1 MVYLLTFT
9 EGVLAFL
16 SPCVLPLLPA
26 YVSYFAAG
34 EAEPRRTA
42 KNALG
47 FFLGFTLVFV
57 ALGVFAGLLGSRLPG
72 RTMEI
77 FAGGLLIFFGLHYI
91 GALRLPG
98 LSNVRGVGMDAER
111 LRSLSLPW
119 AIVFGATFALI
130 WTPCVGV
137 LLGAALLK
145 ATLAGGAVEGGF
157 LLFLFALGMGLP
169 FVLSALLI
177 DQLKGAFQFVKR
189 HYTAINLV
197 SGGLLILMGAAMVLG
212 LFGQLMQRIL

>member
-16 SPCVLPLLPA
+16 SPCVLPLLPV

-34 EAEPRRTA
+34 EADLRRTG

-57 ALGVFAGLLGSRLPG
+57 ALGAFAGLLGARLPG
-72 RTMEI
+72 RPVEI
-77 FAGGLLIFFGLHYI
+77 LAGGLLILFGLHYM
-91 GALRLPG
+91 GVLRLPG
-98 LSNVRGVGMDAER
+98 VSNVRGVGMDAER

-119 AIVFGATFALI
+119 AVLFGVTFALV
-130 WTPCVGV
+130 WTPCVGP
-137 LLGAALLK
+137 LLGAALFK
-145 ATLAGGAVEGGF
+145 AAVAGSAIEGAVL
-157 LLFLFALGMGLP
+157 LLFFALGMGLP
-169 FVLSALLI
+169 FVLSALLV

-189 HYTAINLV
+189 HYAVINLV
-197 SGGLLILMGAAMVLG
+197 SGGLLIVMGVLMVLG
-212 LFGQLMQRIL
+212 LFGQWMQRIL